1 MHMLIA
7 QTDSRHLLW
16 LQCTVMQFLYTLVG
30 GQWLALYQ
38 LATLQLRHAMPWQ
51 HRAVVCLQWEATL
64 KALVAA
70 GKTELYELGPGAQI
84 KSMLKR
90 IDNGVWK
97 STKTVAA

>member
-1 MHMLIA
+1 MGL
-7 QTDSRHLLW
+7 
-16 LQCTVMQFLYTLVG
+16 
-30 GQWLALYQ
+30 
-38 LATLQLRHAMPWQ
+38 PWA
-51 HRAVVCLQWEATL
+51 HRAGFCLQWESTM
-64 KALVAA
+64 KALVAT

>member
-1 MHMLIA
+1 M
-7 QTDSRHLLW
+7 
-16 LQCTVMQFLYTLVG
+16 
-30 GQWLALYQ
+30 
-38 LATLQLRHAMPWQ
+38 
-51 HRAVVCLQWEATL
+51 
-64 KALVAA
+64 KALVGA

>member
-1 MHMLIA
+1 MQSLTLCIHA
-7 QTDSRHLLW
+7 G
-16 LQCTVMQFLYTLVG
+16 LQQ
-30 GQWLALYQ
+30 
-38 LATLQLRHAMPWQ
+38 RHAVPRE
-51 HRAVVCLQWEATL
+51 HRAVLCLQWEATL